1 MASLPSGATL
11 GAQIKK
17 DIGAK
22 APIASPTFTGTP
34 QAPTPAMGD
43 NSKKIATTAFVVS
56 HVKSVMSSSAD
67 VFRRPSLFTC
77 EKRAVTIPAGMDV
90 QIGSNLYTTTSAK
103 RLTITDFG
111 NVAGRDFYI
120 YACAPSSGT
129 TPVFVISQ
137 NSTVPTGYTAA
148 NSRKIGGFH
157 TLCAN
162 AGTLTYIDS
171 VTGSEVAHWLSGY
184 VMGDILPLSCWDLW
198 HRPQGDPE
206 GYVYVGYNNQDV
218 WESIYLLSWDGT
230 KLVSK
235 FGAATADGASSKKFH
250 GELFSEALAKQNC
263 RLPWRDEF
271 VWAARGC
278 NEQTNIKGSADVT
291 TTGGHVDTAGRRMIS
306 NVGCEDTCGFLWQ
319 WLRDTTAWGTEWQ
332 DNVYASGVDPC
343 CYGRNYGSFRRALAG
358 GYWPDSSCCG
368 SRSSYGSIASSIVNA
383 SFGARGA
390 SEPLHERALVNTG
403 YPI

>member
-1 MASLPSGATL
+1 MTTKDEYKAKFDNA
-11 GAQIKK
+11 IKRVSW
-17 DIGAK
+17 INLLE
-22 APIASPTFTGTP
+22 
-34 QAPTPAMGD
+34 MGQE
-43 NSKKIATTAFVVS
+43 NIYA
-56 HVKSVMSSSAD
+56 
-67 VFRRPSLFTC
+67 RPSMFTSA
-77 EKRAVTIPAGMDV
+77 KRSVTIPAGMYLQV
-90 QIGSNLYTTTSAK
+90 NGKLLVNKTAQTLSISN
-103 RLTITDFG
+103 FG
-111 NVAGRDFYI
+111 NVAGGDFYI
-120 YACAPSSGT
+120 YACVPSSGT

-137 NSTVPTGYTAA
+137 NSTVPSGYTAA

-184 VMGDILPLSCWDLW
+184 VTGDILPLSCWDLW

-235 FGAATADGASSKKFH
+235 FGGTTADGTSAKPWH

-319 WLRDTTAWGTEWQ
+319 WLRDTTAWGTDWQ
-332 DNVYASGVDPC
+332 DNVYASAVDPR
-343 CYGRNYGSFRRALAG
+343 CYGRNYGGFRRALAG
-358 GYWPDSSCCG
+358 GPWSDGSGCG
-368 SRSSYGSIASSIVNA
+368 SRSSDGHNASSDVYA
-383 SFGARGA
+383 HYGARGA

-403 YPI
+403 YPV